1 MAHRHAHPHGRHRA
15 LAPALWVAAVVVALF
30 ISSLVAIV
38 FLLHHL
44 AQLLLEI
51 AGYAWPA

>member
-1 MAHRHAHPHGRHRA
+1 MG
-15 LAPALWVAAVVVALF
+15 PALWVAAVVVALF
-30 ISSLVAIV
+30 ISSLAAIV

-51 AGYAWPA
+51 AAQAWSG